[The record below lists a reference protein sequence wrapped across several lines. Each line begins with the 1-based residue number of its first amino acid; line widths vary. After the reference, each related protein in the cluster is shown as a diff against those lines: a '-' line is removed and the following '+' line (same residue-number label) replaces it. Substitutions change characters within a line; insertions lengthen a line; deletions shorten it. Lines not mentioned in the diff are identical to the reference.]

1 MAAPGWTRATEAQ
14 KQIALASLAEGSTFA
29 EAARR
34 CGVASTS
41 TVWRWVQDSAQY
53 RKELQQ
59 AKRAALAMASEIVVR
74 TGREM
79 LGRLEDDEQR
89 AELGF
94 TELNRAHGT
103 AVDKI
108 ITVAMQEQQEAADT
122 DSELDPDEMLDA
134 LAERLTPEHLAA
146 LQERMAARN
155 H

>member
-1 MAAPGWTRATEAQ
+1 MAAPGWTRATEAL
-14 KQIALASLAEGSTFA
+14 KQTALAALAEGVSFR

-34 CGVASTS
+34 CGVGSDS
-41 TVWRWVQDSAQY
+41 TVHRWVQNSAAY
-53 RKELQQ
+53 RDELQQ

-79 LGRLEDDEQR
+79 ITRLEDDEQR
-89 AELGF
+89 AELGC

-108 ITVAMQEQQEAADT
+108 ITVSMQEQQESADT
-122 DSELDPDEMLDA
+122 DSELDPEEMLDA

-146 LQERMAARN
+146 LQERMAARS

>member
-1 MAAPGWTRATEAQ
+1 MAAPGWTHATEEQ
-14 KQIALASLAEGSTFA
+14 KQVALASLAEGSTFA

-34 CGVASTS
+34 CGVAAES
-41 TVWRWVQDSAQY
+41 TVWRWVQNSEDY

-79 LGRLEDDEQR
+79 IHRLEDDEKR
-89 AELGF
+89 ADLGF

-108 ITVAMQEQQEAADT
+108 ITVAMQEQQEAADA

-134 LAERLTPEHLAA
+134 LAERLTPEHVAA
-146 LQERMAARN
+146 LQQRMDARK

>member
-1 MAAPGWTRATEAQ
+1 MREPAYRHATENQ
-14 KQIALASLAEGSTFA
+14 KQIALSALAEGVSFA

-34 CGVASTS
+34 CGVASDS
-41 TVWRWVQDSAQY
+41 TVYRWLKNSETY
-53 RKELQQ
+53 RRELQE
-59 AKRAALAMASEIVVR
+59 AKRAALAMASEIVIR

-79 LGRLEDDEQR
+79 ITRLEDDEQR

-103 AVDKI
+103 AADKI
-108 ITVAMQEQQEAADT
+108 ITVSMQEQQEAADT
-122 DSELDPDEMLDA
+122 DSEMDPDEMLDA

-146 LQERMAARN
+146 LQERMARRN

>member
-1 MAAPGWTRATEAQ
+1 
-14 KQIALASLAEGSTFA
+14 
-29 EAARR
+29 
-34 CGVASTS
+34 
-41 TVWRWVQDSAQY
+41 
-53 RKELQQ
+53 
-59 AKRAALAMASEIVVR
+59 MASEIVVR

-122 DSELDPDEMLDA
+122 DSEMDPDEMLDA

-146 LQERMAARN
+146 LQERMARRN